1 MTNVPEAERGIE
13 ESRKKFGRFYTQIN
27 PPVQEN
33 EWGEKEAYGSDDIE
47 NFWIDVLHQELQ
59 KARESWLREEVVKL
73 KDRQLGWLGKEEDGS
88 DRHPNYDEIQT
99 IIDRYQSEL
108 DQPNK

>member
-1 MTNVPEAERGIE
+1 MNNNQTIARNILLECGIDEVDDPKLHRLITEAL
-13 ESRKKFGRFYTQIN
+13 T
-27 PPVQEN
+27 VQ
-33 EWGEKEAYGSDDIE
+33 KQT
-47 NFWIDVLHQELQ
+47 LHQELQ